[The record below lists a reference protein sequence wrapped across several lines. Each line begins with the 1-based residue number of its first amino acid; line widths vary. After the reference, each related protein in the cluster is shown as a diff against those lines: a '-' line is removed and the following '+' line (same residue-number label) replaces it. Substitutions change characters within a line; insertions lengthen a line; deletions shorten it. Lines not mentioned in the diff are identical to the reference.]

1 MKMDKEILVE
11 MLEDRINSVK
21 NQIQTAEET
30 KQKLEM
36 LKIHV
41 TDPQTISALDFK
53 ISVITGRIDKLNER
67 LFRLESALEEILL
80 VELID

>member
-1 MKMDKEILVE
+1 LKMDKEILVE

-41 TDPQTISALDFK
+41 TDPQTLSVLDAK
-53 ISVITGRIDKLNER
+53 IIIINGRIDKLNER

>member
-1 MKMDKEILVE
+1 MDKEILVE

-21 NQIQTAEET
+21 NQIQDAEDVR
-30 KQKLEM
+30 QKLEM

-41 TDPQTISALDFK
+41 TDPQTLSVLDAK
-53 ISVITGRIDKLNER
+53 IIIINGRIDKLNER

>member
-41 TDPQTISALDFK
+41 TDPQTLSVLDAK
-53 ISVITGRIDKLNER
+53 IIIINGRIDKLNER